1 MLAEQL
7 LQSNPK
13 LIDAAVELHQ
23 LGALPANSFLFDLDV
38 VAENARMQAAEAT
51 RLGLT
56 TYLMTKQIARNPLV
70 TTVALANGL
79 DKTVAVDVQCA
90 RMLSRYG
97 IPIGHIG
104 QINQIPR
111 HQIEWVVAQ
120 HPDVI
125 TVYSLQAA
133 EWISAAATRLG
144 RLQHVLIRVW
154 DEGDVFFDGQEGGFR
169 ADRFVDAV
177 RTIDALPNLVVA
189 GATSFPCMEY
199 SFDSARMPAQPLP
212 NFATVRTALERAR
225 AELGLALPVLNA
237 PGNTSVAAFQT
248 LKDAGATQIE
258 PGHGLCGTTI
268 PQMTLGSQHERPAY
282 LYVSEISHH
291 FRDHAYA
298 FGGGIWALLG
308 PLFAE
313 WQWTA
318 FVGTTPEA
326 ARNNPVAYAHIDQV
340 MDYVL
345 PLKPADRC
353 RIGDTVAFPV
363 YAQAQMSRAYTVA
376 VSGVQTG
383 QPLIEG
389 IFDHAATMLD
399 EHLIPLPVTD
409 ARERVDRT
417 VERLGGDDR
426 RNQQSRT
433 SEPAA
438 G

>member
-1 MLAEQL
+1 MLE
-7 LQSNPK
+7 SNPK

-38 VAENARMQAAEAT
+38 VAENARLQAAEAK

-70 TTVALANGL
+70 TKVALANGL

-90 RMLSRYG
+90 RLLTRYG

-104 QINQIPR
+104 QINQIPK
-111 HQIEWVVAQ
+111 HQVDWVIAQ

-125 TVYSLQAA
+125 TLYSLQSA
-133 EWISAAATRLG
+133 EWVSAAAAKIG
-144 RLQHVLIRVW
+144 RLQHVLVRVW

-169 ADRFVDAV
+169 AEEFVETV
-177 RTIDALPNLVVA
+177 RAIDALPNLVVV
-189 GATSFPCMEY
+189 GATSFPSMEY
-199 SFDSARMPAQPLP
+199 SFDVDRMPPQPLP
-212 NFATVRTALERAR
+212 NLATVRQALERAR
-225 AELGLALPVLNA
+225 TELGLPLPELNA
-237 PGNTSVAAFQT
+237 PGNTSVAAMQT

-268 PQMTLGSQHERPAY
+268 PQMMLGSRHERPAY

-291 FRDHAYA
+291 FRGYAYA

-308 PLFAE
+308 PLFRH

-318 FVGTTPEA
+318 FVGSDSESA
-326 ARNNPVAYAHIDQV
+326 KNNPVDYAHIEQV

-353 RIGDTVAFPV
+353 RIGDTVVFPV

-376 VSGVQTG
+376 VSGVQSG
-383 QPLIEG
+383 RPMIEG

-399 EHLIPLPVTD
+399 EHLVPLPVEA
-409 ARERVDRT
+409 ARERIDHAIARFSSPS
-417 VERLGGDDR
+417 
-426 RNQQSRT
+426 N
-433 SEPAA
+433 
-438 G
+438 

>member
-1 MLAEQL
+1 MLAQRMLE
-7 LQSNPK
+7 SNPK

-38 VAENARMQAAEAT
+38 VAENARLQANEAK

-70 TTVALANGL
+70 TKTALANGI

-90 RMLSRYG
+90 RMLARYG

-104 QINQIPR
+104 QINQIPK
-111 HQIEWVVAQ
+111 HQIDWVIAQ

-133 EWISAAATRLG
+133 EWVSAAAAKIG
-144 RLQHVLIRVW
+144 RLQHVLVRVW

-169 ADRFVDAV
+169 AEEFVEAV
-177 RTIDALPNLVVA
+177 RAIDALPNLVVV
-189 GATSFPCMEY
+189 GATSFPSMEY
-199 SFDSARMPAQPLP
+199 SFDAARFPVQPLP
-212 NFATVRTALERAR
+212 NFATVRNALERAR
-225 AELGLALPVLNA
+225 AELGLALPELNA
-237 PGNTSVAAFQT
+237 PGNTSVATMQIM
-248 LKDAGATQIE
+248 KDAGATQVE

-268 PQMTLGSQHERPAY
+268 PQMMLGSDHERPAY

-291 FRDHAYA
+291 FRDYAYA

-308 PLFAE
+308 PLFKQ
-313 WQWTA
+313 WPWTA
-318 FVGTTPEA
+318 FVGTDPES
-326 ARNNPVAYAHIDQV
+326 ARNNPVDYAHIDQV

-376 VSGVQTG
+376 VSGVQAG
-383 QPLIEG
+383 QPTIEG

-399 EHLIPLPVTD
+399 EHLVPLPVD
-409 ARERVDRT
+409 LARERIDHAIDRLSSNWQHDSGRKT
-417 VERLGGDDR
+417 QD
-426 RNQQSRT
+426 
-433 SEPAA
+433 
-438 G
+438 

>member
-1 MLAEQL
+1 MLAERML
-7 LQSNPK
+7 ESNSK

-38 VAENARMQAAEAT
+38 VAENARMQATEAK

-70 TTVALANGL
+70 TKVALANGL

-104 QINQIPR
+104 QINQIPKQ
-111 HQIEWVVAQ
+111 QIDWVVAQ

-125 TVYSLQAA
+125 TLYSRRAA
-133 EWISAAATRLG
+133 EWISAAATKIG
-144 RLQHVLIRVW
+144 RLQHVLVRVW

-169 ADRFVDAV
+169 ADAFVDAV
-177 RTIDALPNLVVA
+177 RAIDALPNLVVV
-189 GATSFPCMEY
+189 GATSFPAMEY
-199 SFDSARMPAQPLP
+199 SFDAARMPVQPLP
-212 NFATVRTALERAR
+212 NFATVRHALERAR
-225 AELGLALPVLNA
+225 AELGLELPELNA
-237 PGNTSVAAFQT
+237 PGNTSVEAFQT

-268 PQMTLGSQHERPAY
+268 PQMMLGSRYERPAY
-282 LYVSEISHH
+282 VYVSEISHH
-291 FRDHAYA
+291 FRDVAYA

-308 PLFAE
+308 PLFRN

-326 ARNNPVAYAHIDQV
+326 AKRNPVEYAHIEQV

-353 RIGDTVAFPV
+353 AIGDTVVFPV

-383 QPLIEG
+383 APMIEG

-399 EHLIPLPVTD
+399 EHLVPLPVEE
-409 ARERVDRT
+409 ARERVEQA
-417 VERLGGDDR
+417 VER
-426 RNQQSRT
+426 SR
-433 SEPAA
+433 

>member
-1 MLAEQL
+1 MLAEQML
-7 LQSNPK
+7 RTNPK

-38 VAENARMQAAEAT
+38 VAENARLQAAEAK
-51 RLGLT
+51 RLELT
-56 TYLMTKQIARNPLV
+56 TFLMTKQIARNPLV
-70 TTVALANGL
+70 TKVALVNGL

-90 RMLSRYG
+90 RMLRRYD

-104 QINQIPR
+104 QINQIPK
-111 HQIEWVVAQ
+111 HQIDWVVAQ
-120 HPDVI
+120 HPEVI

-133 EWISAAATRLG
+133 EWVSAAATRIG
-144 RLQHVLIRVW
+144 RLQPVLVRVW
-154 DEGDVFFDGQEGGFR
+154 DEDDVFFDGQEGGFR
-169 ADRFVDAV
+169 IEEFVEAV
-177 RTIDALPNLVVA
+177 RAIDALPNLVVV

-199 SFDSARMPAQPLP
+199 SFDAARMPAQPLP
-212 NFATVRTALERAR
+212 NFATVRQALDRAR
-225 AELGLALPVLNA
+225 AELGLELPVLNA
-237 PGNTSVAAFQT
+237 PGNTSVATFQT

-291 FRDHAYA
+291 FRDYAYA

-308 PLFAE
+308 PLFQT

-318 FVGTTPEA
+318 FVGDTPEA
-326 ARNNPVAYAHIDQV
+326 AKSNPVGYAHIDQV

-376 VSGVQTG
+376 VSGVQSG
-383 QPLIEG
+383 YPMIEG

-399 EHLIPLPVTD
+399 EALVPLPVEE
-409 ARERVDRT
+409 ARARIDGSVA
-417 VERLGGDDR
+417 RLHVI
-426 RNQQSRT
+426 
-433 SEPAA
+433 
-438 G
+438 

>member
-1 MLAEQL
+1 MLAQRMLE
-7 LQSNPK
+7 SNPK

-38 VAENARMQAAEAT
+38 VAENARMQATEAK

-70 TTVALANGL
+70 AKMALANGI

-90 RMLSRYG
+90 RMLVRYG

-104 QINQIPR
+104 QINQIPK
-111 HQIEWVVAQ
+111 HQIDWAVAQ

-133 EWISAAATRLG
+133 EWVSAAAAKIG
-144 RLQHVLIRVW
+144 RLQHVLVRVW

-169 ADRFVDAV
+169 AEEFVDAV
-177 RTIDALPNLVVA
+177 RAIDALPNLVVV
-189 GATSFPCMEY
+189 GATSFPSMEY
-199 SFDSARMPAQPLP
+199 SFDAARFPVQPLP
-212 NFATVRTALERAR
+212 NFATVRNALERAR
-225 AELGLALPVLNA
+225 AELGLELPELNA
-237 PGNTSVAAFQT
+237 PGNTSVATMQT
-248 LKDAGATQIE
+248 MKDAGATQVE

-268 PQMTLGSQHERPAY
+268 PQMMFGNEFERPAY
-282 LYVSEISHH
+282 LYVSEISHY
-291 FRDHAYA
+291 FRDYAYA

-308 PLFAE
+308 PLFKQ

-318 FVGTTPEA
+318 FVGTDPES
-326 ARNNPVAYAHIDQV
+326 ARNNPVDYAHIDQV

-353 RIGDTVAFPV
+353 QIGDTVAFPV

-376 VSGVQTG
+376 VSGVQSG
-383 QPLIEG
+383 QPMIEG

-399 EHLIPLPVTD
+399 EHFVPLPVD
-409 ARERVDRT
+409 VARERIDHSIARIND
-417 VERLGGDDR
+417 ERP
-426 RNQQSRT
+426 S
-433 SEPAA
+433 
-438 G
+438 